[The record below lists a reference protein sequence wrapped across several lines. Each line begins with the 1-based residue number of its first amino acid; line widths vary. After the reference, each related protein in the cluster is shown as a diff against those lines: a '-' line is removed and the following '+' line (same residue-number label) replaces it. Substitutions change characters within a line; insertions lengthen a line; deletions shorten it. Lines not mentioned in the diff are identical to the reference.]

1 MSFCMNSIILGGRK
15 HYEILKEN
23 FEGAFPCVRT
33 VEAKIAQYDMSRE
46 KGENNAA
53 MLKKYLDENNMPL
66 VVSIAEDATAIVPKR
81 EYCSRSNRVV
91 GCSLPLGNNGIN

>member
-1 MSFCMNSIILGGRK
+1 MYRANSFKTAACCIATPLIFKR
-15 HYEILKEN
+15 N

-33 VEAKIAQYDMSRE
+33 VEAKIAQYDMST
-46 KGENNAA
+46 

>member
-1 MSFCMNSIILGGRK
+1 MEAENIK
-15 HYEILKEN
+15 KILKEN
-23 FEGAFPCVRT
+23 FEEVFPCVRT

-46 KGENNAA
+46 EGEINAT

-81 EYCSRSNRVV
+81 V
-91 GCSLPLGNNGIN
+91 LFTF